1 MPLRHLMYA
10 KYQNG
15 HQFVTIHRSYR
26 NFKVTFH
33 SVRMLCQLYLIRLH
47 WRISMAL

>member
-15 HQFVTIHRSYR
+15 HQFKMAINSWPFTEVT
-26 NFKVTFH
+26 V
-33 SVRMLCQLYLIRLH
+33 
-47 WRISMAL
+47 ISKLRFTVYVCYVNCT